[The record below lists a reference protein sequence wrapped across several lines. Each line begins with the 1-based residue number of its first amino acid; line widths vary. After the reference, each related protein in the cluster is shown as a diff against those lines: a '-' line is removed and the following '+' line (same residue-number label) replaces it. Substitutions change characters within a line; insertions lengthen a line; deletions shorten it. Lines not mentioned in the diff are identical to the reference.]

1 MSFRKPTRS
10 PDKFRELSQACA
22 HLTGPFSSQGS
33 NLCHWIFQ
41 GWMLVDFWG
50 GLQPRIKAS
59 WSYEMRRKCIEI
71 AMKTEIRSRSG
82 ESGSMAATFIQM
94 QQRLFSRVSLTC
106 VSMGGASGK
115 GKHLHR
121 KSWNCQT
128 DNTSEQRG
136 PAFAASSL
144 FISFISGCLQ
154 NLLEKSNYARG
165 RIENTKYWVAQSASH
180 FTTCCDV
187 QHPCF
192 HFADSHNLNSKASL
206 WCARRAAAMF
216 DTQQCNCGWHDT
228 RWPMDENSKHSHLEP
243 VERERALTLSNASS
257 TKVWGTNG
265 K

>member
-1 MSFRKPTRS
+1 
-10 PDKFRELSQACA
+10 
-22 HLTGPFSSQGS
+22 
-33 NLCHWIFQ
+33 
-41 GWMLVDFWG
+41 
-50 GLQPRIKAS
+50 
-59 WSYEMRRKCIEI
+59 
-71 AMKTEIRSRSG
+71 MKTEIRSRSG

-154 NLLEKSNYARG
+154 NLLEKSTMQG
-165 RIENTKYWVAQSASH
+165 ENRKYQILSS
-180 FTTCCDV
+180 
-187 QHPCF
+187 
-192 HFADSHNLNSKASL
+192 SKCL
-206 WCARRAAAMF
+206 TFYNMLRRATSMLPFRRLAQFEFQGFTLMCPPSCCNV